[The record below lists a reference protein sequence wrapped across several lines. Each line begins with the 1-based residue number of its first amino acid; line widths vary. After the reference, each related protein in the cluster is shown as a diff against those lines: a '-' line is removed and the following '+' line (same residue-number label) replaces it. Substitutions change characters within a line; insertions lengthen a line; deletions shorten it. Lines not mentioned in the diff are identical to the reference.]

1 MSLFHDKVVEPTPQ
15 PEAETAVVG
24 TGIEL
29 NDEEFMDLY
38 AQFSLSQPIRIP
50 IEKLNPDFE
59 YRFINCLNP
68 NVFQRRRGIGWNP
81 VLADELES
89 LLVPPYKVTD
99 IHLGTHVDTQGRI
112 ALGDDLVFAR
122 LTKRHALAIKAH
134 YLKINQ
140 DRLKSGRRKFHSIGE
155 LAGVQTEDIPL

>member
-1 MSLFHDKVVEPTPQ
+1 MTDEI
-15 PEAETAVVG
+15 AVVG
-24 TGIEL
+24 TGIDL
-29 NDEEFMDLY
+29 SDEDFMDLY

-50 IEKLNPDFE
+50 LKMLNPDYE

-68 NVFQRRRGIGWNP
+68 NVFQRRRGVGWIP
-81 VLADELES
+81 ILTKELES

-99 IHLGTHVDTQGRI
+99 IHLGTHEDAQGRI

-122 LTKRHALAIKAH
+122 LAKRHADAIKAH
-134 YLKINQ
+134 YQKINK

-155 LAGVQTEDIPL
+155 LAGVTTEDIPL